1 MIIPAIDLKDG
12 HSVRLYQGDYAKQM
26 LVAQVP
32 EEQAKAIDEAG
43 LNDLHLVDLDGAKA
57 KHPVNTETVRKI
69 RRNFEGYIE
78 LGGGI
83 RTLEDISACLEI
95 GIDRVILGSV
105 AVTDPELVKN
115 ALQKFGEEKIAI
127 GIDGTNDKVAVNGW
141 LEKTEVTLE
150 ELMKEMEA
158 IGAKYFIVT
167 DTSKDGTL
175 AGPNID
181 LYRNLKKEF
190 PNVVI
195 TASGGIS
202 GLADIKKLLFCGVRE
217 IIVGKALA
225 AGRVTLEELSEVNR
239 HAR

>member
-43 LNDLHLVDLDGAKA
+43 LNALHLVDLDGAKA

-127 GIDGTNDKVAVNGW
+127 GIDGTKQGFD
-141 LEKTEVTLE
+141 
-150 ELMKEMEA
+150 
-158 IGAKYFIVT
+158 
-167 DTSKDGTL
+167 
-175 AGPNID
+175 ID
-181 LYRNLKKEF
+181 LYQQIGEAVHV
-190 PNVVI
+190 PI
-195 TASGGIS
+195 IASGGA
-202 GLADIKKLLFCGVRE
+202 GKKQDFLDVFQKTPVTG
-217 IIVGKALA
+217 ALA
-225 AGRVTLEELSEVNR
+225 ASLFHFGELKIEELKKYLEENGVNVR
-239 HAR
+239 R

>member
-43 LNDLHLVDLDGAKA
+43 LNALHLVDLDGAKA

-181 LYRNLKKEF
+181 LYRNLKKNF
-190 PNVVI
+190 RMP
-195 TASGGIS
+195 
-202 GLADIKKLLFCGVRE
+202 
-217 IIVGKALA
+217 
-225 AGRVTLEELSEVNR
+225 
-239 HAR
+239 

>member
-1 MIIPAIDLKDG
+1 MGWNQNVVNNEQSIFADVLDG
-12 HSVRLYQGDYAKQM
+12 SYTYFVHSYYAKCDQQYVVSYTNYGVKVPSCVEFRNVYGMQFHPEKSGEKGLEM
-26 LVAQVP
+26 LERFIERV

-43 LNDLHLVDLDGAKA
+43 LNALHLVDLDGAKA

-150 ELMKEMEA
+150 ELMK
-158 IGAKYFIVT
+158 
-167 DTSKDGTL
+167 
-175 AGPNID
+175 
-181 LYRNLKKEF
+181 
-190 PNVVI
+190 
-195 TASGGIS
+195 
-202 GLADIKKLLFCGVRE
+202 
-217 IIVGKALA
+217 
-225 AGRVTLEELSEVNR
+225 
-239 HAR
+239 